1 MSAPRL
7 VLASAS
13 PRRRELL
20 SRICADFRV
29 EPSDIDELLDTA
41 EPGAIAAL
49 ALAKARAVA
58 ARGVR
63 GLVLGADT
71 VVVLDG
77 IPLGKPSSGDEAREM
92 LRRLRGREHVVITG
106 VALLDT
112 LTGREASTAVLTRVV
127 MAAYDEAA
135 IDAYVATGEPLDKA
149 GAYAVQGLGARLVAK
164 VDGCYTN
171 VVGLPVTTTRNLLT
185 AFGVRLRDAAS

>member
-1 MSAPRL
+1 MSASRL

-20 SRICADFRV
+20 ARICADFSV
-29 EPSDIDELLDTA
+29 EPSDIEERLDTA
-41 EPGAIAAL
+41 RPGAIAAL
-49 ALAKARAVA
+49 ALAKARAVG

-92 LRRLRGREHVVITG
+92 LRRLRGREHVVVTG
-106 VALLDT
+106 VAVVDT
-112 LTGREASTAVLTRVV
+112 VTGREASTAVVTRVV
-127 MAAYDEAA
+127 MAPYDDAA

-149 GAYAVQGLGARLVAK
+149 GAYAVQGLGASLVAR

-171 VVGLPVTTTRNLLT
+171 VVGLPVTTTRRLLA
-185 AFGVRLRDAAS
+185 AFGVPVSEAAS